1 MLDHVVAAWAGPIAP
16 KGDAIRRWI
25 ARHPDIKGVGDGY
38 AERLWDAHGPR
49 LYDILRQRDV
59 GALATVLDLP
69 KACAIV
75 EAFGLLLDEIAALE
89 DLDGLGLDGR
99 TAYAAVRLFGADAGR
114 LFREDPYRL
123 TLLEPWSKVDL
134 AALASGLEP
143 SDPRRLVAAVD
154 VAAARAFRTTEMTR
168 GDLGNVLLGHYSPQ
182 GAGERVRGGADPGRS
197 LPVAGSGDDLYGC
210 DASQTRCR
218 ADRGPDTDCPSHFGA
233 IPRMGQ
239 AAGARRRS
247 RRRGC
252 RRFGVMVGTLS
263 PEPFGPLA
271 SLAQDVGPQ
280 PQHHILQPLQ
290 TDPAMSIGTQMG
302 PQRSGLCR

>member
-38 AERLWDAHGPR
+38 AERLWDAHGSR

-75 EAFGLLLDEIAALE
+75 EAFGLLLGEITALE

-99 TAYAAVRLFGADAGR
+99 TAHAAVRLFGTDAGR

-154 VAAARAFRTTEMTR
+154 VAAARAFRTTENH
-168 GDLGNVLLGHYSPQ
+168 LGGHT
-182 GAGERVRGGADPGRS
+182 V
-197 LPVAGSGDDLYGC
+197 GSCMGLYG
-210 DASQTRCR
+210 
-218 ADRGPDTDCPSHFGA
+218 P
-233 IPRMGQ
+233 
-239 AAGARRRS
+239 
-247 RRRGC
+247 
-252 RRFGVMVGTLS
+252 
-263 PEPFGPLA
+263 
-271 SLAQDVGPQ
+271 
-280 PQHHILQPLQ
+280 
-290 TDPAMSIGTQMG
+290 
-302 PQRSGLCR
+302 